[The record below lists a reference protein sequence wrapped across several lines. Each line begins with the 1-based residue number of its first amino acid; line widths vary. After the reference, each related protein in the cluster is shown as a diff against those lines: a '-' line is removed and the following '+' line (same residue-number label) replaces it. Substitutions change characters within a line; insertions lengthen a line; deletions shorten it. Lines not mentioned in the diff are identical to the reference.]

1 MRWLAAIEQ
10 YNPYEEQER
19 KDKQVFLHCAAVFPD
34 IVSRENE
41 LVHVT
46 SSACTVNEKR
56 DKLLMVHHNIYNAWS
71 WPGGHADGE
80 ENLLAVAIKELKE
93 ETGIRNCRVVLPGIF
108 SLDILPVLGHCKR
121 QQYVS
126 AHLHL
131 SVAYLLE
138 VNETET
144 FCVKQDENSAV
155 KWVDIGAVSKC
166 TPEPHMQKV
175 YAKVVKKIRDLSV

>member
-1 MRWLAAIEQ
+1 MSWLAAIEQ
-10 YNPYEEQER
+10 YQPYTEQER
-19 KDKQVFLHCAAVFPD
+19 KDQHLFLHCAAIFPD
-34 IVSRENE
+34 ILNRKNE

-46 SSACTVNEKR
+46 SSACAVNKKR
-56 DKLLMVHHNIYNAWS
+56 DKLLMVHHNVYKTWS

-93 ETGIRNCRVVLPGIF
+93 ETGVRNCRVVLPDIF

-155 KWVDIGAVSKC
+155 KWMAMDAVSQC
-166 TPEPHMQKV
+166 TPEPHMQEV
-175 YAKVVKKIRDLSV
+175 YAKIVTKIRSLSV